1 MTIPNKIE
9 KNITFFFSPIAIAIK
24 KGYFLCSVSSQ
35 DDSIHLDI

>member
-9 KNITFFFSPIAIAIK
+9 KNVIFLLVAIAIK
-24 KGYFLCSVSSQ
+24 KGYFLCGVSSQ

>member
-9 KNITFFFSPIAIAIK
+9 KNAMFLIAIAIK

-35 DDSIHLDI
+35 GDTIHLGI

>member
-9 KNITFFFSPIAIAIK
+9 KNITFFSPIAIAIK